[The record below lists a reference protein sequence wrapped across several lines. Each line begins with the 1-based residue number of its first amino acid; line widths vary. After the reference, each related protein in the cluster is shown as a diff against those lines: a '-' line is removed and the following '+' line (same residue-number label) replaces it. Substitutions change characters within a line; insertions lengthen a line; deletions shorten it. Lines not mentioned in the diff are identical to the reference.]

1 MHALRK
7 RVQALGFRYEIHLVE
22 IVRSARALLF
32 DLLFEF
38 EHRRLL
44 KVLISESSIGLLTEC
59 LLHFSYFFRQL
70 ALTLR

>member
-22 IVRSARALLF
+22 IFRSARALLF

-38 EHRRLL
+38 EHWRLL
-44 KVLISESSIGLLTEC
+44 KSTHL
-59 LLHFSYFFRQL
+59 
-70 ALTLR
+70 